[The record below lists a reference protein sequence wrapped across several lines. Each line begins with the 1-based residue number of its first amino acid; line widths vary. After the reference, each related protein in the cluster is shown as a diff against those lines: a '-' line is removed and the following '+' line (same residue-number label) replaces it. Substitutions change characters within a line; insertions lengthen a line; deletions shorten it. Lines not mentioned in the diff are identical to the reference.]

1 MEANLAATQG
11 EYGGLRDQYRTGM
24 ERARTDFEGRYGS
37 MIDQYRAGMDE
48 VYREAATGRENMLA
62 SVDQATAENVARQ
75 QAANAFSGLGLTSFG
90 QGVVAARQS
99 EGARQRGVIQ
109 EQYASQLAAIRQA
122 QTQGVTSLGQAQA
135 AGISE
140 ILQRMSQGDISL
152 GEAQA
157 QAAMALRGQM
167 AQGDVSLAQSQ
178 TSAEAALRERMAQG
192 DMTLGQMQV
201 QGLSD
206 YQSQI
211 ASGSTAL
218 AQAQASGLSDLRQR
232 MSTGLAEMGTSY
244 SGALANLQQGLS
256 SQRLGIMGN
265 QLGMQMAYREQAV
278 GVPLSLR
285 QAAITGAFQPQM
297 NVASLSGAGSMQFGN
312 ALMGA
317 GMGMVGNYFSGL

>member
-1 MEANLAATQG
+1 MGIFEGIAGGIGSVVGGIFGSSGKSRQRRAMQAAIAQYQSQMRSLADTAGPAYQG
-11 EYGGLRDQYRTGM
+11 LADQVAAGYQPMLEYQQQQTDQILNRFIADRQSNTDQYRQGYEQNIAQFQSAYDTIRQQYAAGM
-24 ERARTDFEGRYGS
+24 ERVYG
-37 MIDQYRAGMDE
+37 
-48 VYREAATGRENMLA
+48 EAASGRQAMLE
-62 SVDQATAENVARQ
+62 SVDLATAQNVARQ
-75 QAANAFSGLGLTSFG
+75 QAANAFSGLGLTTFG
-90 QGVVAARQS
+90 QGVVAARQA

-122 QTQGVTSLGQAQA
+122 QTT
-135 AGISE
+135 
-140 ILQRMSQGDISL
+140 
-152 GEAQA
+152 GE
-157 QAAMALRGQM
+157 
-167 AQGDVSLAQSQ
+167 
-178 TSAEAALRERMAQG
+178 
-192 DMTLGQMQV
+192 
-201 QGLSD
+201 
-206 YQSQI
+206 
-211 ASGSTAL
+211 TAL
-218 AQAQASGLSDLRQR
+218 AQAQTGGLSDLRQR
-232 MSTGLAEMGTSY
+232 MTTGLAEMGTSY